1 MRGRRGCRVPS
12 ASRCGT
18 GSADRSPVGSDADS
32 QVGVSEADAGS
43 HRDLHEADFRVLLEG
58 VPECLGAVRVIEA
71 LEMAVAQAFS
81 TIVSSY
87 LSSSVVSV
95 RKSHGEDV
103 VDASGSAVVKSAR
116 PVTVRRFASAL
127 AACLL
132 SDVLGRPWQRPRQV
146 RNRAA
151 RRRALL

>member
-1 MRGRRGCRVPS
+1 
-12 ASRCGT
+12 
-18 GSADRSPVGSDADS
+18 
-32 QVGVSEADAGS
+32 
-43 HRDLHEADFRVLLEG
+43 
-58 VPECLGAVRVIEA
+58 
-71 LEMAVAQAFS
+71 MAVAQAFS